1 MMPSASF
8 ALIYW
13 LALQC
18 AWTVRCQEH
27 EGERDDQPV
36 EIPPTRAIE
45 GETGPLT
52 SPPISG
58 STDVFDNACVSDIE
72 ACGSVVELLR
82 SCKGEENQLECRC
95 QSEITS
101 LEHSCH
107 FIDAKQCQ
115 GSAFNPA
122 TIHTDVMFYGQ
133 CEGGPEA
140 WAEAIG
146 TVSFFFFFRV
156 LLGEMVDTACRST
169 GRAMWIQTADDD
181 TWDPN
186 RALLSQKNR
195 NMPKPWRLRRG
206 PNLNQAPRA
215 PGRTEGQG
223 TRGAEKH
230 LPRHT

>member
-1 MMPSASF
+1 MMMTSASF

-52 SPPISG
+52 SPPLSG

-82 SCKGEENQLECRC
+82 SCKGEEDQLECRC

-146 TVSFFFFFRV
+146 TEYAAAMATATGSESESGAEGSGSHGGAD
-156 LLGEMVDTACRST
+156 GEEGRETST
-169 GRAMWIQTADDD
+169 STHLTISTV
-181 TWDPN
+181 
-186 RALLSQKNR
+186 ALLLSIAFTL
-195 NMPKPWRLRRG
+195 RL
-206 PNLNQAPRA
+206 
-215 PGRTEGQG
+215 
-223 TRGAEKH
+223 
-230 LPRHT
+230 